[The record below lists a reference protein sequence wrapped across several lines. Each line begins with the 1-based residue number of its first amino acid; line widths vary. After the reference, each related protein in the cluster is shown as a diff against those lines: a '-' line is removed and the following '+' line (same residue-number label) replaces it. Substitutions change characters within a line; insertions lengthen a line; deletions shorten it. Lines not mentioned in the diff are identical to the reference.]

1 MFLST
6 QKYTIKSVRSSLSL
20 QATSRE
26 LNIWTSVFLFENLNS
41 MEFKMTDLEL
51 IVIKCGSDQKNITL
65 KEVFLDAKKLAK
77 KELF

>member
-65 KEVFLDAKKLAK
+65 KEVFLDAKKLVK